1 MPNTPNNMTA
11 LPHSLVLDERERL
24 SVTGVEDVSSFDES
38 SIIARTVRGLLII
51 RGEGLH
57 IERLSLDMGEL
68 VVEGEVS
75 SLEYEQENAR
85 ADGFFR
91 RLFG

>member
-1 MPNTPNNMTA
+1 MPNDMA
-11 LPHSLVLDERERL
+11 EMPHSLVLDEREHL
-24 SVTGVEDVSSFDES
+24 SVTGVRDVSSFDEE
-38 SIIARTVRGLLII
+38 SIVADTTRGLLVI
-51 RGEGLH
+51 RGSGLH

-75 SLEYEQENAR
+75 ALEYEQER
-85 ADGFFR
+85 SPGGGFFR